1 MFLAHLLKI
10 MIYHLLL
17 MKPKLQSHFLSHLP
31 GHVNLLFSLMHLNY
45 LAYLVE
51 YQELYYDEMFAL
63 VPQSH
68 VLANYEVL
76 SMKQIAKY
84 PFIQLDE
91 GEYSLPIKTFQNLGL
106 HVQIKHKVY
115 DDFTILAMIRQN
127 LGISI
132 LYQNAL
138 SDYDDLCLIPIQ
150 ENLFRHVGIAYNN
163 YDTLSY
169 AGKTFLDFILRKT
182 PEILKNK
189 DSFHII

>member
-1 MFLAHLLKI
+1 
-10 MIYHLLL
+10 
-17 MKPKLQSHFLSHLP
+17 
-31 GHVNLLFSLMHLNY
+31 
-45 LAYLVE
+45 
-51 YQELYYDEMFAL
+51 
-63 VPQSH
+63 
-68 VLANYEVL
+68 
-76 SMKQIAKY
+76 MKQIAKY

-115 DDFTILAMIRQN
+115 DEFTILAMIRQN

-150 ENLFRHVGIAYNN
+150 ENLFRHVGFAYNN

-169 AGKTFLDFILRKT
+169 ASKTFLDFILRKLSL
-182 PEILKNK
+182 I
-189 DSFHII
+189 HI

>member
-1 MFLAHLLKI
+1 MYIVNDQLDGSI
-10 MIYHLLL
+10 TIY
-17 MKPKLQSHFLSHLP
+17 Q
-31 GHVNLLFSLMHLNY
+31 VQY
-45 LAYLVE
+45 E
-51 YQELYYDEMFAL
+51 ELYYDEMFAL
-63 VPQSH
+63 VPQNH

-76 SMKQIAKY
+76 SMEQIAKY

>member
-1 MFLAHLLKI
+1 
-10 MIYHLLL
+10 
-17 MKPKLQSHFLSHLP
+17 
-31 GHVNLLFSLMHLNY
+31 
-45 LAYLVE
+45 
-51 YQELYYDEMFAL
+51 
-63 VPQSH
+63 
-68 VLANYEVL
+68 
-76 SMKQIAKY
+76 MKQIAKY

-163 YDTLSY
+163 YDTLFPKITAAKLWRHDS
-169 AGKTFLDFILRKT
+169 LVSRLSRKG
-182 PEILKNK
+182 LA
-189 DSFHII
+189 